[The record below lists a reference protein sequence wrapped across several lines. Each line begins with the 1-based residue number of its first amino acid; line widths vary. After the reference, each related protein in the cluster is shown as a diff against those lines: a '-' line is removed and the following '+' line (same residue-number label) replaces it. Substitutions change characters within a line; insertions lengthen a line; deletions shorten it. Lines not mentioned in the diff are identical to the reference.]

1 MKKYLIGIGMITTF
15 VVCILTITYNKR
27 SQVLDREYQGQTTEV
42 GQNDSMENAEQ
53 KNEVKDD
60 ILEDTQNDQ
69 MLNPVEN
76 SEEDVAERNKEKYGD
91 IVQVIFE
98 QNQEDI
104 SAFFEYYPDLWQ
116 RWIAFSTFDFTRDG
130 QMEIICSYA
139 YVETS
144 TSIYYNFVYDM
155 QGNKLFEFVS
165 EGLIDLNIYKAEDD
179 LHYYIYSYLL
189 IGASHTVKIYQEVKK
204 TESWDVEIKYV
215 EWDTRDGKLINEN
228 SQDGYYIYSDFS
240 QEEKDLFMKKN
251 YDEGMNKLFW
261 NKESCGTAEQ
271 VRQYSEIYKSL
282 PAADPVEE
290 FAYILSLE
298 DGVIW
303 EAR

>member
-1 MKKYLIGIGMITTF
+1 MKKYLIGIGIIATLM
-15 VVCILTITYNKR
+15 VCLLTITYSKGP
-27 SQVLDREYQGQTTEV
+27 QIFDREYQEQTTEV
-42 GQNDSMENAEQ
+42 DQNDSEEYTEQ
-53 KNEVKDD
+53 ETEVKDNT
-60 ILEDTQNDQ
+60 LEDTQNDQ
-69 MLNPVEN
+69 MLNPTET
-76 SEEDVAERNKEKYGD
+76 SEENVTERNKEQYED
-91 IVQVIFE
+91 IVQVIYE

-104 SAFFEYYPDLWQ
+104 SAFFEYYPDTWQ
-116 RWIAFSTFDFTRDG
+116 RWIAFSTFDFTQDG
-130 QMEIICSYA
+130 QMELMCSYV

-144 TSIYYNFVYDM
+144 SCLSYNFVYDM

-165 EGLIDLNIYKAEDD
+165 GNPWYLSIYQEENE
-179 LHYYIYSYLL
+179 LHYYIYSDLWF
-189 IGASHTVKIYQEVKK
+189 GANCAVDIYEEVSK

-215 EWDTRDGKLINEN
+215 EWDTRDGKGIAEN
-228 SQDGYYIYSDFS
+228 KQQGYNIYSDFS

-261 NKESCGTAEQ
+261 NKEPCGTAEQ

-282 PAADPVEE
+282 PAADPVEK